1 MGGSVVSQRFGAL
14 TITIATRLARAEG
27 DLKEVE
33 DRSAAGK
40 TAMEK
45 QISLQE
51 TLTTLQKDKADEAIK
66 KIASLQ
72 VSLLLLLLLLF
83 CRVM

>member
-1 MGGSVVSQRFGAL
+1 MK
-14 TITIATRLARAEG
+14 EG
-27 DLKEVE
+27 E

-51 TLTTLQKDKADEAIK
+51 TLTALQKDKADEAMK

-72 VSLLLLLLLLF
+72 VMVTTIIQL
-83 CRVM
+83 